1 MLGLPLLQEPRKRS
15 KAAQSEDA
23 FSDDNGQRFS
33 LQRHTG
39 ELTIF
44 LNHGNFE
51 GEKQGKIKFNVQIYS
66 VV

>member
-15 KAAQSEDA
+15 EAAQSEDA
-23 FSDDNGQRFS
+23 FPDDNGQRFS

-39 ELTIF
+39 ELRIF

-51 GEKQGKIKFNVQIYS
+51 GEK
-66 VV
+66 